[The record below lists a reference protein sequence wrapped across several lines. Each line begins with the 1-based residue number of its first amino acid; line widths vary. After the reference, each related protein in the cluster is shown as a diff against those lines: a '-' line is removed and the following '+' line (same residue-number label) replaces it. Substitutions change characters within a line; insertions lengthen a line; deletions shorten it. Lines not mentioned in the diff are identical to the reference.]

1 MTERQEALEAIRREP
16 HVSALVVGGG
26 IIGAGLFRE
35 LALQGIDCL
44 LVDRG
49 DFSCGTSAGPSRMI
63 HGGLRY
69 LEFGEFPLVR
79 EAVRERNLLLKN
91 APHYIR
97 PLPTTIPIV
106 SWVSGLGSV
115 IKRMLGLGGK
125 RPPHRGALLVKIG
138 LTIYD
143 ILGRRH
149 RSMPRHSFA
158 TRRRAL
164 ARRPGLMPET
174 ICTATYYDAW
184 VSYPERLCLEL
195 LLDGEALCPRARAV
209 NYLSLTKGSGE
220 GPADAVELRD
230 ELTGEELTVRPK
242 VLVNATGAWVDSTN
256 RLLGHETRMIDGT
269 KGAHLVLDNDELL
282 KALRGEMLFYETPDG
297 RVSVA
302 LPWLGKALIGSTD
315 IRVHDPDEAR
325 CEDDEIEYMLNAI
338 RVAFPRLRVDRSQIL
353 SFFSGIRPMAASDAS
368 QTVQMSR
375 AHRCN
380 VIAPTGGTRF
390 PVYCMVGG
398 KWTPFRIFAEH
409 VADSVL
415 EHLGRERRAGS
426 DLLAIGGGREYP
438 GSDIARR
445 RWVELLREG
454 TGLSEERLLALLE
467 RYGTRAEQVA
477 AFCAEGADRPLRH
490 HEAYTVREIEFLVRD
505 ERVFH
510 LDDLV
515 LRRTA
520 IALLGEL
527 TSDLLTELA
536 AIVAPVLG
544 WSARE
549 TREDIDRTLDILR
562 DKFGID
568 LSHAR

>member
-1 MTERQEALEAIRREP
+1 
-16 HVSALVVGGG
+16 
-26 IIGAGLFRE
+26 
-35 LALQGIDCL
+35 
-44 LVDRG
+44 
-49 DFSCGTSAGPSRMI
+49 MI

-69 LEFGEFPLVR
+69 LEFGEFRLVR
-79 EAVRERNLLLKN
+79 EAVRERNLLLRN

-106 SWVSGLGSV
+106 SWVSGLGCL
-115 IKRMLGLGGK
+115 IKRMLGLSGK
-125 RPPHRGALLVKIG
+125 RPPHRGALLVKMG

-143 ILGRRH
+143 IFGRRH
-149 RSMPRHSFA
+149 RSMPRHRFA

-164 ARRPGLMPET
+164 ARRPRLMPET

-195 LLDGEALCPRARAV
+195 LLDGESLSRQARAL
-209 NYLSLTKGSGE
+209 NYLSVREGS
-220 GPADAVELRD
+220 ADAVTLRD

-242 VLVNATGAWVDSTN
+242 VVVNATGAWVDSTN

-269 KGAHLVLDNDELL
+269 KGAHLVLDNDELVREL
-282 KALRGEMLFYETPDG
+282 GGEMIFYETPDG
-297 RVSVA
+297 RATVA

-315 IRVHDPDEAR
+315 IRVSDPDKVR
-325 CEDDEIEYMLNAI
+325 CEEDEIEYMLNAI

-368 QTVQMSR
+368 QTGQMSR

-380 VIAPTGGTRF
+380 VIAPTDGITY
-390 PVYCMVGG
+390 PVHCMVGG

-415 EHLGRERRAGS
+415 EHLGRPRQAAS
-426 DLLAIGGGREYP
+426 DLLAIGGGRDYP
-438 GSDIARR
+438 RGDRARQ
-445 RWVELLREG
+445 RWVARLQDR
-454 TGLSEERLLALLE
+454 TGLPEERLFALLE
-467 RYGTRAEQVA
+467 RYGTRAERVA
-477 AFCAEGADRPLRH
+477 AFCAEGADRPLGH
-490 HEAYTVREIEFLVRD
+490 HEAYTVREIEFMVRH

-527 TSDLLTELA
+527 TSDLVAELA
-536 AIVAPVLG
+536 AVMRPLLG
-544 WSARE
+544 WSAE
-549 TREDIDRTLDILR
+549 QAREDIDRTLGILK

-568 LSHAR
+568 LSNA